1 MNEKVSVKELIS
13 EKRRSNS
20 LVEDI
25 SLMESNRMNMNDL
38 VQHYMQHRIAELQN
52 DNLITIEERYNKLRK
67 INKNSFCRSCTVE
80 VTASSTGRCPFCG
93 TIVKNKP

>member
-1 MNEKVSVKELIS
+1 MSKKVSVKNLIS
-13 EKRRSNS
+13 EKKRSNS

-80 VTASSTGRCPFCG
+80 VTASSAGRCPFCG

>member
-1 MNEKVSVKELIS
+1 MSTKISIEEMVSQ
-13 EKRRSNS
+13 KRKSNS

-52 DNLITIEERYNKLRK
+52 DNFIAIEERYNKLRK
-67 INKNSFCRSCTVE
+67 MNKNSFCKSCTVE
-80 VTASSTGRCPFCG
+80 VTATSSGKCPFCG
-93 TIVKNKP
+93 SLVRSAP

>member
-1 MNEKVSVKELIS
+1 MSTKISVEELVSQ
-13 EKRRSNS
+13 KRKSNS

-52 DNLITIEERYNKLRK
+52 DNFIAIEERYNKLREM
-67 INKNSFCRSCTVE
+67 NKNSFCKSCTVE
-80 VTASSTGRCPFCG
+80 VTASSAGKCPFCG
-93 TIVKNKP
+93 SLVKNVP